1 MSAVIRKVECS
12 ERWVG
17 VSVGDGDF
25 ELLVRHPTYKQLLSD
40 YGDPA
45 EMFRKR
51 IEAVVAGWRG
61 VLNVDGTPVTF
72 SLESLWAWCEACPSL
87 VDQLIT
93 IAASEYSSM
102 REDERK
108 NFDTPPVTGSPPEAT
123 AKESETNSTCG
134 GV

>member
-1 MSAVIRKVECS
+1 MSVTIRKVECG

-17 VSVGDGDF
+17 VKVDGGDF
-25 ELLVRHPTYKQLLSD
+25 EVLVRHPSYKQLLSD

-61 VLNVDGTPVTF
+61 VLNADGTPAAF
-72 SLESLWAWCEACPSL
+72 SLESLWQWCEACPSL

-93 IAASEYSSM
+93 IAATEYSSL

-108 NFDTPPVTGSPPEAT
+108 NFDSPPVTGSPPEVTEAKSEAT
-123 AKESETNSTCG
+123 STSG
-134 GV
+134 